1 MGTMAIRNRIS
12 GRNATRMSQGKSGFD
27 FSEPQRIGGALLTSA
42 LCGPGAEAM
51 LAAQRSCLNQ
61 AETMLN
67 GWMSRRREAMQ
78 DMQRL
83 VTRLRDCQ
91 DVSEA
96 MQAQQTWLAG
106 AMRRLTEDAASCQQ
120 AMISNGMALAAAAPQ
135 AVAANDPEAAR
146 PLATMRPKPSTPQAG
161 AA

>member
-1 MGTMAIRNRIS
+1 
-12 GRNATRMSQGKSGFD
+12 MSQGKSGFD
-27 FSEPQRIGGALLTSA
+27 FSEPQRIGSALLTSA
-42 LCGPGAEAM
+42 FFGPGAEAM
-51 LAAQRSCLNQ
+51 LAVQRSCISQ
-61 AETMLN
+61 TETMLN
-67 GWMSRRREAMQ
+67 GWMSRQREAMQ

-91 DVSEA
+91 DMSEA

-120 AMISNGMALAAAAPQ
+120 AMMSNGMALAAAAPQ
-135 AVAANDPEAAR
+135 VVATNDPETAR
-146 PLATMRPKPSTPQAG
+146 PPTTMRPKPPTSQAG